1 MCRGHRSIEY
11 GSRAGEFSCAATVAR
26 PRPPLVLDEAERESM
41 LAVVASERFAD
52 LTRPATYL
60 TLRARG
66 QYRPSV
72 RTMYQLL
79 AAGQNL
85 E

>member
-1 MCRGHRSIEY
+1 M
-11 GSRAGEFSCAATVAR
+11 
-26 PRPPLVLDEAERESM
+26 LDEAERESM

-60 TLRARG
+60 TLRALG